1 MADTRHMTEAEFR
14 QHLRKL
20 RGEPVLTP
28 PTLPCFGP
36 RDSVLALLAS
46 MDRALRSA
54 SFGHR
59 LCWGRWAREHLA
71 PTAKHAH
78 ATDCYF
84 DTGINGAPL
93 ILFSGLVAGH
103 EADDLVK
110 WQLHNADG
118 SSFTVS
124 LKNYLTALAPG
135 GMESIQAVLRELAEF
150 RIGPVSSII
159 ATSVFRTQGVRLLV
173 SEIQTEDADRRQA
186 LREWWDAQPALDEG
200 PQPLVVPP
208 TTPDDVD
215 RTTIIIE
222 ATTSSGEEFEF
233 ALEVP

>member
-1 MADTRHMTEAEFR
+1 MTAAEFR

-36 RDSVLALLAS
+36 RESTLALLTS
-46 MDRALRSA
+46 MDRAMRSA
-54 SFGHR
+54 SFTHR
-59 LCWGRWAREHLA
+59 LYWGRWAREHLA

-78 ATDCYF
+78 ATDCLF

-93 ILFSGLVAGH
+93 ILFSGLLAGGA
-103 EADDLVK
+103 ADDLIK
-110 WQLHNADG
+110 WQLQNADG
-118 SSFTVS
+118 SSFIVS
-124 LKNYLTALAPG
+124 LKHYEAALAPG
-135 GMESIQAVLRELAEF
+135 GMESVWAVLRELAEF
-150 RIGPVSSII
+150 REGPVSSFIE
-159 ATSVFRTQGVRLLV
+159 TSVFRTQGVRLLV
-173 SEIQTEDADRRQA
+173 SEIQIEDADRRLA
-186 LREWWDAQPALDEG
+186 LRQWWGEQAALTLG
-200 PQPLVVPP
+200 PQPLIVAPS
-208 TTPDDVD
+208 TRDDID

>member
-1 MADTRHMTEAEFR
+1 MTEDEFR
-14 QHLRKL
+14 QHLRRL
-20 RGEPVLTP
+20 RGEPVLSP

-59 LCWGRWAREHLA
+59 LYWGRWAREHLA
-71 PTAKHAH
+71 PHAKHAH
-78 ATDCYF
+78 ATDCDF
-84 DTGINGAPL
+84 DTDIKGAPL
-93 ILFSGLVAGH
+93 VRFSGLISGH
-103 EADDLVK
+103 DSDDLIK

-118 SSFTVS
+118 SSLYLS
-124 LKNYLTALAPG
+124 LKHYEAALAPG
-135 GMESIQAVLRELAEF
+135 GMESVWAVLRELAEF
-150 RIGPVSSII
+150 RVGPVSSII

-173 SEIQTEDADRRQA
+173 SEIQTEDADRRLA
-186 LREWWDAQPALDEG
+186 LRQWWGEQAALTLG
-200 PQPLVVPP
+200 PQPLIVAPG
-208 TTPDDVD
+208 TRDDID